1 MRPMNPVDTRYA
13 RPRDGAY
20 IAFQTFGS
28 GEIDLHYQLDYFGN
42 LDQMREAPWFGQI
55 LSQLATFARVI
66 VHDRRATGLSSRNV
80 PVPNLE
86 TRVADMRSVLDA
98 AGADRPV
105 LFGEREGGTPNV
117 LLAATDPQR
126 VRSIVWYGPA
136 ARSLQTPTYPW
147 GVPPAYVQRESRML
161 ELWGTG
167 DFGRA
172 FVETEAEAGHDVDG
186 SFADLLNKLSRQTC
200 TPDVANELSRVWLD
214 TDISD
219 VLPSVRVPTLLL
231 AYRDDAVQLG
241 EARHIASVMPESQ
254 LVTLPGSETDLD
266 FGRFVDAI
274 RGFLGVDRPP
284 ERDSV
289 LATVLFT
296 DIVGSTE
303 RQAALGDHEWNRVLE
318 RHHEL
323 VRESLDRYRGV
334 ENDTAGDGFFA
345 TFDGPARAI
354 RCALAI
360 AGRVREL
367 GVEIRAGVHTGECEI
382 VEGKHAGLAVSIGA
396 RVVGEAGP
404 SEVLVSR
411 TVRDLVAGSGF
422 HFEDA
427 GERALKGVEERWRLF
442 RVADEAD
449 G

>member
-1 MRPMNPVDTRYA
+1 MATGTNTVDTRYA
-13 RPRDGAY
+13 RPPDGAY
-20 IAFQTFGS
+20 IAYQTLGA

-42 LDQMREAPWFGQI
+42 LDMMRESPWSGQT
-55 LSQLATFARVI
+55 LSRLATFARVI

-86 TRVADMRSVLDA
+86 TRVGDMRSVLDA

-147 GVPPAYVQRESRML
+147 GVPPAYVQRDASML
-161 ELWGTG
+161 ELWGTAA
-167 DFGRA
+167 FGEA
-172 FVETEAEAGHDVDG
+172 FVATEAEAGHVVDT
-186 SFADLLNKLSRQTC
+186 SFADLLSKLSRQTC

-231 AYRDDAVQLG
+231 AYRDDETQLG
-241 EARHIASVMPESQ
+241 EARHIASVMPEAE
-254 LVTLPGSETDLD
+254 LVILPGSETDMD
-266 FGRFVDAI
+266 FGPFVDAI
-274 RGFLGVDRPP
+274 RGFLGVDRAPD
-284 ERDSV
+284 RDTV

-303 RQAALGDHEWNRVLE
+303 RQAALGDYEWTRMLE

-323 VRESLDRYRGV
+323 VRQSLDRFRGV

-354 RCALAI
+354 RCAMAI
-360 AGRVREL
+360 AERVREL
-367 GVEIRAGVHTGECEI
+367 GVEIRAGLHTGECEI

-422 HFEDA
+422 TFEDA
-427 GERALKGVEERWRLF
+427 GERVLKGVPERWQLF
-442 RVADEAD
+442 RVSR
-449 G
+449 